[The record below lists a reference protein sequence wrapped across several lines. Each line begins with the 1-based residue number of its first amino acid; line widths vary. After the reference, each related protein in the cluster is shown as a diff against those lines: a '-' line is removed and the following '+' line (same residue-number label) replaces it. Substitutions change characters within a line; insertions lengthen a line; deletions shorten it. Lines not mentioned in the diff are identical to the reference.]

1 MGADVDRA
9 ADASGYRAEAGVNV
23 VHSFHVRLAVR
34 RNREPI
40 IDPDP
45 FDYEDPVVSFDLPGR
60 LDLVPLRINLDL
72 TRLQR
77 ACKRAGQSA
86 AGRCDDV
93 VKRRGA
99 RRVLPRIDAVVLGD
113 LGMNPERDG
122 IVLGW
127 KVR

>member
-1 MGADVDRA
+1 M
-9 ADASGYRAEAGVNV
+9 NV